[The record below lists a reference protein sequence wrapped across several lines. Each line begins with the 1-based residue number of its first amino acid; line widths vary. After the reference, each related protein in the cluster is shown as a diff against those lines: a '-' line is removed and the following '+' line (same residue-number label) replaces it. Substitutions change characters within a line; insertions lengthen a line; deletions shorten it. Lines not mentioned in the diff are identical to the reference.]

1 MSNSK
6 ERLIKCNI
14 HPQFQLHFRKGEV
27 IRLDG
32 YSTYSNRINRTSSIL
47 SIVVFAPF
55 RIARN
60 NIIYITLSII
70 SLIILASIWSMQL
83 SQYCRDS
90 PQYEF
95 YFIFSFQILAHI
107 SVELYNKFKINGLDN
122 KLNNQENKIL
132 KQWDE
137 CISNKEIL
145 KRIKQK
151 ASQKPKNDEIKEKD
165 RVIQIMNDQLQRQQ
179 SWKSRSSV
187 QSQFSRQSINQ
198 GRPAGSPRQ
207 DRMDRMGSRVSMM
220 SPLIHE
226 DMIIKNEL
234 KIKFVQDPAIR
245 KFMQQVPCIFE
256 KNTSRSKKIIDLKAA
271 NTADKIDLI
280 KSITAAEIKIG
291 DVIIVER
298 NQIASCDILV
308 LYCNDENF
316 AISNQLC
323 EYSNTTIRKPLV
335 QNKFDSHNLVLFK
348 KSFTGNIQLNENA
361 NNISGYFQLKKD
373 PQSKVIEDQ
382 NFIFAQEKLLNT
394 PWVIGIV
401 IQVGLNCRCYKQFKI
416 KPQVPNYSSRLIMSM
431 ILLYFAFLISMYI
444 ITYQNRF
451 VNKYQDMISYL
462 VQDLVYLLFLL
473 PHSFKLYYDL
483 IQIFQQRIINKIS
496 QLEIKQIKAFHP
508 EYYQQYKRLTMNL
521 DSLLEGTFE
530 LRAIICNQRICHC
543 REHDLMMQA
552 QVYATSISSQ
562 NIFKSADSKDESKIV
577 DIQASYTNQNQ
588 NTKLQNNS
596 QNSGRYLE
604 DEIFSYEAQEEM
616 VLNIPQS
623 VGFRLISNFTIND
636 NTQQECNGLIQHQ
649 SINPDKSEYQ
659 AKSSTNKVHLSM
671 QSKSVRQM
679 TLKDSR
685 YDKKSVLLNDI
696 IKIIISEGEIY
707 NVILLQLAMNHISY
721 SKLTYGQTGEE
732 KVKNTQVNLLDEK
745 QIYIAKAFGFEFICV
760 NNVQN
765 ISAYVV
771 QINQKLYSFKLID
784 FQIHHHTQRLYM
796 LFELDPDFEKPLNAE
811 YILLV
816 REANYKKSDSQDENK
831 LSQKS
836 SINFFSQV
844 DLEQL
849 HQIHYYSCLLN
860 HEDAAYYVNQQQLQY
875 QNTYES
881 EEFIYSYLEP
891 FLQFN
896 ITLGFKY
903 NLKPKA
909 QEFIRNFEKSELSL
923 FFYTE
928 QHFSYAYSTIQQTD
942 IQTHFKL
949 IFDQENDDDLK
960 AYLKKSLS
968 QFTQLF
974 SEQNNVSNSQVQSFN
989 KLVNPISSQLSNKK
1003 VQEDLNT
1010 TTPITIMLNSQA
1022 CKIIENSNYM
1032 ANHMKLLFSLSKVIL
1047 LYGANNKSLNFIQNL
1062 FDEPNLTL
1070 NLIFENQTLLK
1081 CHLGQHLQIAL
1092 LQEFSY
1098 FQKVKYENINK
1109 QTFFKNMIQSLKV
1122 RLIYERCLFNE
1133 LLIYHNS
1140 DAILQG
1146 FNELNDLLFYQ
1157 VPLLNIL
1164 TKYQFL
1170 IAFQRTMY
1178 FSSFAITVYITTV
1191 WFFNNQKNLILEFLF
1206 YSYVYSLIIYIVT
1219 SIQFIKQQGL
1229 NTKRDQYQLK
1239 IIKSI
1244 INQSKNKSYYIQIG
1258 IKSIIQGIMTQLIF
1272 IYQSQIQSV
1281 DVVIVYCFLS
1291 ITLNDLI
1298 SLLLQ
1303 IGYQLKVAAFIIY
1316 SLSYLFYLLIH
1327 FNIVAQ
1333 SIEFKFEITNLF
1345 EILLVIFVF
1354 QVSES
1359 FFQHLF
1365 VLQLPEMKELFQKI
1379 ANSITHQKES
1389 INKKQ
1394 TQILNLQREINKIF
1408 ENIEQVDFN
1417 LQKLLLSQKQL
1428 FQNLG
1433 QWQSQIFQKAQS
1445 IMKWKNKSRIQ
1456 GLQLIFFHCQM
1467 LIIIYSQSATSY
1479 YFLITY
1485 IVYQIFLIVIF
1496 VFQLLYHLNSR
1507 QMQYLE
1513 LVKYMMSGIATF
1525 MAVFG
1530 LSITEMSSYY
1540 HTFSEI
1546 IVTFQI
1552 SSKLHPIYDNRLYL
1566 IPIIIVLIAYFV
1578 IFLLNVDISPYFV
1591 IFKISIILFF
1601 SIQQYII
1608 KSYVININ
1616 IQFIL
1621 LEEDQ
1626 ATNQI
1631 NFIEEN
1637 NKINDILG
1645 ILLPK
1650 FVRHRLNETDQYNI
1664 HQNQGNV
1671 AIVFCDI
1678 CNFDQIIMEEQ
1689 ENIISFLDDL
1699 FRTFDKYCE
1708 ICGVQ
1713 KIETVGKTYMAA
1725 AGLKACEQELA
1736 YLSEIQPVQRALNLA
1751 EMMITYIRSKLWG
1764 HQSQPLIGKIGIH
1777 YGRAISGVIGFHKP
1791 QFSLIGDT
1799 VNTTSRVCS
1808 TGQEDRIIL
1817 SEKAF
1822 EQLKNEKIEF
1832 EVRYVEMKGLG
1843 QRPTYVYIQKGNTK
1857 NYIAKNS
1864 MNNSNSRQNTINVA
1878 NRVRTQSFQKGGLK
1892 KRSIAIQ
1899 DNLNQRS
1906 KQLLQFQLSWNFQ
1919 QQNAQQN
1926 SQSLSEENSIKNGL
1940 QNSLSLSNNNLN
1952 PLQKDHDHDDRLS
1965 RNIKKPE
1972 LIQQLACVFHR
1983 KFHLEEY
1990 QPEVDHYID
1999 YDQLL
2004 NVILLK
2010 NENGLEETLILQNSF
2025 LSLLKRS
2032 YNSNQNNY
2040 LEYHEYIYKQSEQV
2054 TNRIIQIYSFYYLIK
2069 QFCLI
2074 GEYNDISLPLIILQ
2088 WIGCTLNIISLMIYK
2103 KRMIGYWVQLIYIG
2117 LSFQL
2122 IIAGVFVIV
2131 DMSLFLRYSHIIEM
2145 IFIQSFFS
2153 NIQLLH
2159 FWIKILFC
2167 ICSFIFEAFVLIFSN
2182 EHRISL
2188 FFAFIVMIYNINYC
2202 YFLEEQQVACFNQK
2216 NIFQSQQAKE
2226 SQLLQYLL
2234 PKHILQ
2240 TFLDDNNRTRCLSDK
2255 IENVTILFAD
2265 IAGFTEYS
2273 SKVTPEEVLL
2283 MLKNLFVEFDRKC
2296 YELNVYKLYT
2306 IGDCYVAFGMIDYN
2320 ERNPTEE
2327 AKNIVDLAFE
2337 MIRIIEVVRKQIN
2350 FDGLDMRIGI
2360 HTGCVLGGVMG
2371 TDIVRYDIYG
2381 PDVLIANKMESNGKK
2396 GQVHVSE
2403 ITKQLLEQDYEDVY
2417 SFTLN
2422 TKVTLN
2428 AINKSIDGYIIENLA
2443 EDDFPSDQINSQQIQ
2458 VQSLHSEH

>member
-1 MSNSK
+1 MSSK
-6 ERLIKCNI
+6 EKPTKCNI
-14 HPQFQLHFRKGEV
+14 HPQFQLHFRNGE
-27 IRLDG
+27 IIKLDG

-47 SIVVFAPF
+47 SILLLAPF
-55 RIARN
+55 RVARN
-60 NIIYITLSII
+60 NIMYCTLSAIC
-70 SLIILASIWSMQL
+70 LILLSSIWSI
-83 SQYCRDS
+83 DS

-95 YFIFSFQILAHI
+95 YFIFSFQLFAHI
-107 SVELYNKFKINGLDN
+107 SVELYNKFKINGLDI

-137 CISNKEIL
+137 CINNKEIL
-145 KRIKQK
+145 KRIKQN
-151 ASQKPKNDEIKEKD
+151 AAQKNKNEDNKEKD
-165 RVIQIMNDQLQRQQ
+165 RIIPIKNDQVQRQL
-179 SWKSRSSV
+179 SYKSRSSGI
-187 QSQFSRQSINQ
+187 QSQLSRQSINQ
-198 GRPAGSPRQ
+198 GKNAGSPRQ
-207 DRMDRMGSRVSMM
+207 DKMASRVSLM
-220 SPLIHE
+220 SPLIHQ

-234 KIKFVQDPAIR
+234 KNKLVQDPAIR

-256 KNTSRSKKIIDLKAA
+256 KNTSRSKKLIDSKILKIEQ
-271 NTADKIDLI
+271 KIDLI
-280 KSITAAEIKIG
+280 KSIRAAEVQIG

-323 EYSNTTIRKPLV
+323 GYSNTSIRKPLV

-348 KSFTGNIQLNENA
+348 KSFTGNILLNENT
-361 NNISGYFQLKKD
+361 NSISGYFQLKKD
-373 PQSKVIEDQ
+373 PQSRAIEDD

-394 PWVIGIV
+394 PWVIGV
-401 IQVGLNCRCYKQFKI
+401 VVQVGLKCRCYKQFKI
-416 KPQVPNYSSRLIMSM
+416 KPQVPNYSQR
-431 ILLYFAFLISMYI
+431 ILLSIIFLYFAFIILMYI
-444 ITYQNRF
+444 ITYQNKY
-451 VNKYQDMISYL
+451 VNEYLDIISFIIE
-462 VQDLVYLLFLL
+462 DLLHLIFLL
-473 PHSFKLYYDL
+473 PHSFRFYYSL
-483 IQIFQQRIINKIS
+483 IQLFQQHIIYKIS
-496 QLEIKQIKAFHP
+496 QLDMKQIKAFHP
-508 EYYQQYKRLTMNL
+508 EYYQQYKRLTINL

-530 LRAIICNQRICHC
+530 LKAIICGNRICHC
-543 REHDLMMQA
+543 REQDLMQQA
-552 QVYATSISSQ
+552 QVYASSVSSQ
-562 NIFKSADSKDESKIV
+562 NLFKTVDSKDDSKIV
-577 DIQASYTNQNQ
+577 EIQASYINQMQ
-588 NTKLQNNS
+588 NTKQQNNT

-604 DEIFSYEAQEEM
+604 DEIFSYEAHEDM
-616 VLNIPQS
+616 VLNMPQS
-623 VGFRLISNFTIND
+623 VGFRLISNFTNQE
-636 NTQQECNGLIQHQ
+636 NTQQDLNGLIQHQ
-649 SINPDKSEYQ
+649 SSNPDKSDYQ
-659 AKSSTNKVHLSM
+659 QKSSTNKVQLSM
-671 QSKSVRQM
+671 YSKSNKPFV

-685 YDKKSVLLNDI
+685 VDRKSVFLNDL
-696 IKIIISEGEIY
+696 IKVIATDDEL
-707 NVILLQLAMNHISY
+707 NNPILLQLALNHISY
-721 SKLTYGQTGEE
+721 SKLRYTQTGEE
-732 KVKNTQVNLLDEK
+732 KVKNTQVNILDEK
-745 QIYIAKAFGFEFICV
+745 QIQISKSFGFEFICV

-765 ISAYVV
+765 MSAYVV
-771 QINQKLYSFKLID
+771 QINQKIYSFKLID

-796 LFELDPDFEKPLNAE
+796 LFELDPEFEKPLNAE

-816 REANYKKSDSQDENK
+816 RESNYKKQDILDETKINH
-831 LSQKS
+831 KS
-836 SINFFSQV
+836 SIHVLQQTDF
-844 DLEQL
+844 EQL
-849 HQIHYYSCLLN
+849 HQVHYYSCLLN
-860 HEDAAYYVNQQQLQY
+860 HEDAAYYVNQQSLQN
-875 QNTYES
+875 QNSIES
-881 EEFIYSYLEP
+881 EEFIYNYLEP

-909 QEFIRNFEKSELSL
+909 QEFIRNFEKSEQQM

-928 QHFSYAYSTIQQTD
+928 QFFSYAYSVIQQTD
-942 IQTHFKL
+942 IQSHFKL
-949 IFDQENDDDLK
+949 IFEQDNDDDLR
-960 AYLKKSLS
+960 AYLKKSLQ

-974 SEQNNVSNSQVQSFN
+974 SEANYVSNSQVQSLN
-989 KLVNPISSQLSNKK
+989 KLVNPMSSQLSNKK
-1003 VQEDLNT
+1003 VQEEFHSAP
-1010 TTPITIMLNSQA
+1010 PITIMLSSQA
-1022 CKIIENSNYM
+1022 CKIMENNIYM
-1032 ANHMKLLFSLSKVIL
+1032 INHMKLLISLAKVTL
-1047 LYGANNKSLNFIQNL
+1047 LYNANTQSLNFIQKL
-1062 FDEPNLTL
+1062 FDEPNLSL

-1081 CHLGQHLQIAL
+1081 CHQGQHIQIAL

-1098 FQKVKYENINK
+1098 FQKVKYENVNK

-1122 RLIYERCLFNE
+1122 RLVYERCLFNE
-1133 LLIYHNS
+1133 LLIYHNT

-1146 FNELNDLLFYQ
+1146 FYELNELLFYY

-1170 IAFQRTMY
+1170 TAFQRTIY
-1178 FSSFAITVYITTV
+1178 ISSFAITIYTTNI
-1191 WFFNNQKNLILEFLF
+1191 WFFHYQINLIVEFVF
-1206 YSYVYSLIIYIVT
+1206 YSFLYSLIIYIT
-1219 SIQFIKQQGL
+1219 ITIEFIKQQDH
-1229 NTKRDQYQLK
+1229 NIKRDQNQQKFIESL
-1239 IIKSI
+1239 
-1244 INQSKNKSYYIQIG
+1244 INQSKNKSYYITIA
-1258 IKSIIQGIMTQLIF
+1258 IKSIIQGVLTSLIF
-1272 IYQSQIQSV
+1272 TYQNQIQST

-1298 SLLLQ
+1298 SLIFQ
-1303 IGYQLKVAAFIIY
+1303 VSYQLKIAVFIIY
-1316 SLSYLFYLLIH
+1316 SLSYFFYLLLH
-1327 FNIVAQ
+1327 F
-1333 SIEFKFEITNLF
+1333 SIIYPNQEFKFEISNLF
-1345 EILLVIFVF
+1345 QILLVMFIL
-1354 QVSES
+1354 QVSEQ
-1359 FFQHLF
+1359 FFQHHF
-1365 VLQLPEMKELFQKI
+1365 ILQVPQMSGQLQQITNALNRYKEDTNQKQI
-1379 ANSITHQKES
+1379 S
-1389 INKKQ
+1389 
-1394 TQILNLQREINKIF
+1394 ILNLQKEINRIF
-1408 ENIEQVDFN
+1408 ENIEHVDFS
-1417 LQKLLLSQKQL
+1417 LQKLLLSQKTM

-1445 IMKWKNKSRIQ
+1445 IIKWKNKSKIQ

-1467 LIIIYSQSATSY
+1467 LIIIYSQSDNSY

-1485 IVYQIFLIVIF
+1485 IVYQIFLIVLF
-1496 VFQLLYHLNSR
+1496 VFQSVYHLNSR
-1507 QMQYLE
+1507 QTQYLE

-1525 MAVFG
+1525 IAVLG
-1530 LSITEMSSYY
+1530 LSVTDMSSNY
-1540 HTFSEI
+1540 HSFSEI
-1546 IVTFQI
+1546 LVTFQI

-1566 IPIIIVLIAYFV
+1566 IPIVIVLIAYFV
-1578 IFLLNVDISPYFV
+1578 TFSINVDITPYFL
-1591 IFKISIILFF
+1591 IIKICIILFF
-1601 SIQQYII
+1601 SVQQYII
-1608 KSYVININ
+1608 KSY
-1616 IQFIL
+1616 FIL

-1671 AIVFCDI
+1671 AVVFCDI

-1689 ENIISFLDDL
+1689 ENIIPFLDDL

-1713 KIETVGKTYMAA
+1713 KIETVGKTYMAS

-1764 HQSQPLIGKIGIH
+1764 HQSQALIGKIGIH

-1808 TGQEDRIIL
+1808 TGQEDKITL

-1822 EQLKNEKIEF
+1822 EQLKNDKIEF
-1832 EVRYVEMKGLG
+1832 EIRYVEMKGLG

-1857 NYIAKNS
+1857 NYIAKNNS
-1864 MNNSNSRQNTINVA
+1864 INNSNSNSRQNTMNMP
-1878 NRVRTQSFQKGGLK
+1878 NRVKTQSIQKGSLK

-1899 DNLNQRS
+1899 DPLTQRS
-1906 KQLLQFQLSWNFQ
+1906 KQLLSLQLSWNFQ
-1919 QQNAQQN
+1919 QHAQQN
-1926 SQSLSEENSIKNGL
+1926 SQSFSEDSVKKGL
-1940 QNSLSLSNNNLN
+1940 QNSLSINNLN
-1952 PLQKDHDHDDRLS
+1952 HLQQDHDHEDKLS
-1965 RNIKKPE
+1965 RSIKQPE
-1972 LIQQLACVFHR
+1972 LIQQLANVFQQ
-1983 KFHLEEY
+1983 KFHLEDY

-1999 YDQLL
+1999 YNQLL

-2010 NENGLEETLILQNSF
+2010 NENGLEENLILQNSF
-2025 LSLLKRS
+2025 FSLLKRS
-2032 YNSNQNNY
+2032 YYSNQNSY
-2040 LEYHEYIYKQSEQV
+2040 LEYHEYIYKQSEGV
-2054 TNRIIQIYSFYYLIK
+2054 TNKIIQIYSMYYLIK

-2074 GEYNDISLPLIILQ
+2074 GEYNIIPLPLIILQ
-2088 WIGCTLNIISLMIYK
+2088 WIGCTLNIISLMMYK
-2103 KRMIGYWVQLIYIG
+2103 KRIINYWIQLIYLG

-2122 IIAGVFVIV
+2122 IIAGIFIIV
-2131 DMSLFLRYSHIIEM
+2131 EKSLFLSYSHIIEM

-2153 NIQLLH
+2153 NIQVLH

-2167 ICSFIFEAFVLIFSN
+2167 ICSFTFEAFILIFQN
-2182 EHRISL
+2182 EHLISF

-2226 SQLLQYLL
+2226 TQLLQYLL

-2320 ERNPTEE
+2320 ERNPSEE

-2360 HTGCVLGGVMG
+2360 HTGCVFGGVMG

-2403 ITKQLLEQDYEDVY
+2403 VTKQLLEQDYEDIY

-2422 TKVTLN
+2422 TNVTLST
-2428 AINKSIDGYIIENLA
+2428 INRSIDGYIVENLA
-2443 EDDFPSDQINSQQIQ
+2443 EDEFPSDQIISQQIQ

>member
-1 MSNSK
+1 MQK
-6 ERLIKCNI
+6 LFQ
-14 HPQFQLHFRKGEV
+14 HYDQFKRKTYQLHFRNGEV
-27 IRLDG
+27 IKLDG

-47 SIVVFAPF
+47 SIFLFAPF
-55 RIARN
+55 RIVRN
-60 NIIYITLSII
+60 NIIYCTLSVI
-70 SLIILASIWSMQL
+70 SLILLASIWSMQF
-83 SQYCRDS
+83 SNYSRDS
-90 PQYEF
+90 AQYEF
-95 YFIFSFQILAHI
+95 YFILSFQFFAHI
-107 SVELYNKFKINGLDN
+107 SVELYNKYRINGLDI

-151 ASQKPKNDEIKEKD
+151 ASQKPKNEEIKEKD
-165 RVIQIMNDQLQRQQ
+165 RIIPIKNDQTIKNDQLQRQLSQ
-179 SWKSRSSV
+179 KSRSSGI

-198 GRPAGSPRQ
+198 ALHAGSPKQ
-207 DRMDRMGSRVSMM
+207 DRFDRMGSRVSMM

-226 DMIIKNEL
+226 DMVIKNEL
-234 KIKFVQDPAIR
+234 KIKLVQDPAIR
-245 KFMQQVPCIFE
+245 KFMQKVPCIFE
-256 KNTSRSKKIIDLKAA
+256 KHTSRSKKIIDFKTI
-271 NTADKIDLI
+271 NTSDKMDLI

-291 DVIIVER
+291 DVVIVER

-316 AISNQLC
+316 AISYQLC

-373 PQSKVIEDQ
+373 PQSKIIEDQ

-416 KPQVPNYSSRLIMSM
+416 RPQVPNYSSRLLISM
-431 ILLYFAFLISMYI
+431 IFLYFAFLILMYI
-444 ITYQNRF
+444 ITYQNSY
-451 VNKYQDMISYL
+451 VNEYLDIISL
-462 VQDLVYLLFLL
+462 LIQDLLYLLFLL
-473 PHSFKLYYDL
+473 PHSFRFYYDL
-483 IQIFQQRIINKIS
+483 IQLFQQSIIYKIS
-496 QLEIKQIKAFHP
+496 QLDLKQIKAFHP

-530 LRAIICNQRICHC
+530 LRAIICNNRICHC
-543 REHDLMMQA
+543 REQDLMLQA

-562 NIFKSADSKDESKIV
+562 NIFKTADSKDDSKIV
-577 DIQASYTNQNQ
+577 EIQASYNNQIQ
-588 NTKLQNNS
+588 NPKQQNNT

-616 VLNIPQS
+616 VLNMPQS
-623 VGFRLISNFTIND
+623 VGFRLISNFTNND
-636 NTQQECNGLIQHQ
+636 NTQQEFNGLIQHQ
-649 SINPDKSEYQ
+649 SINPDKSEYLQ
-659 AKSSTNKVHLSM
+659 KSTNNKVHLSM
-671 QSKSVRQM
+671 QSKSAKQA

-685 YDKKSVLLNDI
+685 YDKKSILLSDL
-696 IKIIISEGEIY
+696 IKLITSEDEIY
-707 NVILLQLAMNHISY
+707 NVILLQLALNHISY
-721 SKLTYGQTGEE
+721 SKLRYTQTGEE

-765 ISAYVV
+765 ISTYVV

-816 REANYKKSDSQDENK
+816 RESNYKKSDILDENK
-831 LSQKS
+831 LIQRS
-836 SINFFSQV
+836 SIHFLHQT

-860 HEDAAYYVNQQQLQY
+860 QEDAAYYVNQQQLQY
-875 QNTYES
+875 QNTIES
-881 EEFIYSYLEP
+881 EEFIYNYLEP

-909 QEFIRNFEKSELSL
+909 QEFIRNFEKSEQSL
-923 FFYTE
+923 LFYTE
-928 QHFSYAYSTIQQTD
+928 QRFSYAYSIIHQTD
-942 IQTHFKL
+942 ISNHLKL
-949 IFDQENDDDLK
+949 TFDQDNDDDLR
-960 AYLKKSLS
+960 AYLKKSLQ

-974 SEQNNVSNSQVQSFN
+974 SDSNCVSNSQVQSFN
-989 KLVNPISSQLSNKK
+989 KLINPISSQLSNKK
-1003 VQEDLNT
+1003 VQEDLNAT
-1010 TTPITIMLNSQA
+1010 PPITIILNSQA
-1022 CKIIENSNYM
+1022 CKIMQNNIYLT
-1032 ANHMKLLFSLSKVIL
+1032 NHMKLLFSLAKVTL
-1047 LYGANNKSLNFIQNL
+1047 LYDANTQSLNFVQNL

-1081 CHLGQHLQIAL
+1081 CHQGQHLQIAL

-1122 RLIYERCLFNE
+1122 RLVYERCLFNE
-1133 LLIYHNS
+1133 LLIYHNT

-1146 FNELNDLLFYQ
+1146 FNELNELLFYY

-1170 IAFQRTMY
+1170 IAFQRTIY
-1178 FSSFAITVYITTV
+1178 FSSFTITIYTTSI
-1191 WFFNNQKNLILEFLF
+1191 WFFNNQKNLIVEFLF
-1206 YSYVYSLIIYIVT
+1206 YSYIYSLIMYIAIT
-1219 SIQFIKQQGL
+1219 IQFIKQQDI
-1229 NTKRDQYQLK
+1229 NTKRDQYQQK
-1239 IIKSI
+1239 IIESI
-1244 INQSKNKSYYIQIG
+1244 ISQSKNKSYYIQIA
-1258 IKSIIQGIMTQLIF
+1258 IKSIIQGILTQLVF
-1272 IYQSQIQSV
+1272 TYQSQIQSV
-1281 DVVIVYCFLS
+1281 EVVIVYCFLS

-1303 IGYQLKVAAFIIY
+1303 LGYQLKIVVFIIY
-1316 SLSYLFYLLIH
+1316 SLSYLFYLLLH
-1327 FNIVAQ
+1327 FNIMAPNL
-1333 SIEFKFEITNLF
+1333 EFKFEISNFF
-1345 EILLVIFVF
+1345 EILLVILIF
-1354 QVSES
+1354 QVSEQ
-1359 FFQHLF
+1359 FFQHHF
-1365 VLQLPEMKELFQKI
+1365 VLQVPQMKGLFQQI
-1379 ANSITHQKES
+1379 ANSINRQKES
-1389 INKKQ
+1389 INYKQ
-1394 TQILNLQREINKIF
+1394 TQILNLQREINKFF

-1445 IMKWKNKSRIQ
+1445 IMKWKKKSRIQ

-1467 LIIIYSQSATSY
+1467 LIIIYSQSDTSY

-1513 LVKYMMSGIATF
+1513 LVKYMMSGIVTLI
-1525 MAVFG
+1525 AVLG
-1530 LSITEMSSYY
+1530 LSVTEMSSYY
-1540 HTFSEI
+1540 HSFSEI

-1566 IPIIIVLIAYFV
+1566 IPIVIVLIAYFI
-1578 IFLLNVDISPYFV
+1578 IFSLNVDITPYFV
-1591 IFKISIILFF
+1591 IIKISMILFF
-1601 SIQQYII
+1601 SVQQYLI
-1608 KSYVININ
+1608 KSY
-1616 IQFIL
+1616 FIL

-1650 FVRHRLNETDQYNI
+1650 FVRHRLNETGQYNI

-1689 ENIISFLDDL
+1689 ENIIPFLDDL

-1764 HQSQPLIGKIGIH
+1764 HQSQALIGKIGIH

-1808 TGQEDRIIL
+1808 TGQEDKITL
-1817 SEKAF
+1817 SERAF
-1822 EQLKNEKIEF
+1822 EQLKNDKIEF

-1843 QRPTYVYIQKGNTK
+1843 QRPTYVYVQKGNTK
-1857 NYIAKNS
+1857 NYIAKSSINNS
-1864 MNNSNSRQNTINVA
+1864 NSNSRQNTINIA
-1878 NRVRTQSFQKGGLK
+1878 NRVRTQSFQKGGFK
-1892 KRSIAIQ
+1892 KRSIDIP
-1899 DNLNQRS
+1899 DPLNQRS

-1919 QQNAQQN
+1919 QQQQNGQQN

-1940 QNSLSLSNNNLN
+1940 QNSLSINHLS
-1952 PLQKDHDHDDRLS
+1952 QDHDHEDKLT
-1965 RNIKKPE
+1965 RNIKQPE
-1972 LIQQLACVFHR
+1972 LIQQLASVFHH

-2032 YNSNQNNY
+2032 YNSNKNNY
-2040 LEYHEYIYKQSEQV
+2040 LEYHQYIYKQSEQV
-2054 TNRIIQIYSFYYLIK
+2054 TNKIIQIYSLYYLIK

-2074 GEYNDISLPLIILQ
+2074 GEYNFISLPLIILQ
-2088 WIGCTLNIISLMIYK
+2088 WIGCALNIISLMMYK
-2103 KRMIGYWVQLIYIG
+2103 KRMINYWVQLIYVG

-2122 IIAGVFVIV
+2122 IIAGIFVIV

-2145 IFIQSFFS
+2145 IFVQSFFS

-2167 ICSFIFEAFVLIFSN
+2167 ICSFIFEALVLIFWN
-2182 EHRISL
+2182 EHSISL

-2320 ERNPTEE
+2320 ERNPAEE

-2360 HTGCVLGGVMG
+2360 HTGCVFGGVMG

-2381 PDVLIANKMESNGKK
+2381 QDVLIANKMESNGKK

-2403 ITKQLLEQDYEDVY
+2403 VTKQLLEQDYEDIY
-2417 SFTLN
+2417 SFTFN

-2428 AINKSIDGYIIENLA
+2428 AINRSIDGYIIESLA

>member
-1 MSNSK
+1 MNSK
-6 ERLIKCNI
+6 EKPIKCNI
-14 HPQFQLHFRKGEV
+14 HPQFQLHFRNGEV
-27 IRLDG
+27 IKLDG

-47 SIVVFAPF
+47 SIVLFAPF

-60 NIIYITLSII
+60 NIIYLTLSII
-70 SLIILASIWSMQL
+70 CLILLASIWSMQFFN
-83 SQYCRDS
+83 YFRDS
-90 PQYEF
+90 QQYEF
-95 YFIFSFQILAHI
+95 YFIFSFQLFAHI
-107 SVELYNKFKINGLDN
+107 SVELYNKYRINGLDI

-145 KRIKQK
+145 KRIKEK
-151 ASQKPKNDEIKEKD
+151 ASQKPKNEEIKEKD
-165 RVIQIMNDQLQRQQ
+165 RIIPIKNDHPIKNDQLQRQLSQ
-179 SWKSRSSV
+179 KSRSSGF

-207 DRMDRMGSRVSMM
+207 DRFDRMGSRASLMM

-234 KIKFVQDPAIR
+234 KNKLVQDPAIR

-256 KNTSRSKKIIDLKAA
+256 KNTSRSKKIIDSKII
-271 NTADKIDLI
+271 NSTDKMDLI
-280 KSITAAEIKIG
+280 KSITSEEIKIG

-316 AISNQLC
+316 AISHQLC

-401 IQVGLNCRCYKQFKI
+401 IQVGLNCRSYKQFKI
-416 KPQVPNYSSRLIMSM
+416 RPQVPNYSQRLLTSM
-431 ILLYFAFLISMYI
+431 IFLYFAFLILMYI
-444 ITYQNRF
+444 ITYQNKY
-451 VNKYQDMISYL
+451 VNEYLDIISLL
-462 VQDLVYLLFLL
+462 VEDLLYLLFLL
-473 PHSFKLYYDL
+473 PHSFRFYFDL
-483 IQIFQQRIINKIS
+483 IQLFQQRIIYKIS
-496 QLEIKQIKAFHP
+496 QLDMKQIKAFHP
-508 EYYQQYKRLTMNL
+508 EYYQQYKCLTMNL
-521 DSLLEGTFE
+521 DSVLEGTFE

-543 REHDLMMQA
+543 REQELLQQA
-552 QVYATSISSQ
+552 QVYASSISSQ
-562 NIFKSADSKDESKIV
+562 NIFKTVDSKDDSKIV
-577 DIQASYTNQNQ
+577 EIQASNIHQTQNVKQ
-588 NTKLQNNS
+588 QNNT

-604 DEIFSYEAQEEM
+604 DEIFSYEAQEDM

-623 VGFRLISNFTIND
+623 VGFRLISNFTNND
-636 NTQQECNGLIQHQ
+636 NTQQELNGLVQNQ
-649 SINPDKSEYQ
+649 SINPDKSEYLQ
-659 AKSSTNKVHLSM
+659 KSSINKIQLSM
-671 QSKSVRQM
+671 NSKSAKQVS
-679 TLKDSR
+679 LKDSR
-685 YDKKSVLLNDI
+685 VDRKSIYLNDL
-696 IKIIISEGEIY
+696 IKIITNEDEFNNI
-707 NVILLQLAMNHISY
+707 ILLQLSLNHISY
-721 SKLTYGQTGEE
+721 SKLRYTQTGEE

-745 QIYIAKAFGFEFICV
+745 QIQIAKAFGFEFICV

-771 QINQKLYSFKLID
+771 QINQKLCSFKLID

-816 REANYKKSDSQDENK
+816 REANYKKSDILDENK
-831 LSQKS
+831 LNQKS
-836 SINFFSQV
+836 SIHFLHQM

-860 HEDAAYYVNQQQLQY
+860 HEDAAYYVNQQSLQY
-875 QNTYES
+875 QNTFES
-881 EEFIYSYLEP
+881 EEFIYNYLEP

-909 QEFIRNFEKSELSL
+909 LEFIRNFEKTDQSL
-923 FFYTE
+923 VFYTE
-928 QHFSYAYSTIQQTD
+928 QRFSYAYSIIHQID
-942 IQTHFKL
+942 IQNHFKL
-949 IFDQENDDDLK
+949 IFDQDNDDDLR
-960 AYLKKSLS
+960 AYFKKSLQ

-974 SEQNNVSNSQVQSFN
+974 SDSNCVSNSQVQSLN
-989 KLVNPISSQLSNKK
+989 KLINPISSQLSNKK
-1003 VQEDLNT
+1003 VQEEFHSAP
-1010 TTPITIMLNSQA
+1010 PITIMLSSQA
-1022 CKIIENSNYM
+1022 CKIMENNIYM
-1032 ANHMKLLFSLSKVIL
+1032 TNHMKLLFSLAKITL
-1047 LYGANNKSLNFIQNL
+1047 LYDASNQSLNFVQKL

-1081 CHLGQHLQIAL
+1081 CHQGQHLQIAL

-1098 FQKVKYENINK
+1098 FQKAKYENVNK

-1122 RLIYERCLFNE
+1122 RLVYERCLFNE
-1133 LLIYHNS
+1133 LLIYHNT

-1146 FNELNDLLFYQ
+1146 FNELNELLFYY

-1170 IAFQRTMY
+1170 IAFQRTIY
-1178 FSSFAITVYITTV
+1178 FSSFAITIYTTSI
-1191 WFFNNQKNLILEFLF
+1191 WFFNNQKNLIVEFVF
-1206 YSYVYSLIIYIVT
+1206 YSYLYSLIIYIAT
-1219 SIQFIKQQGL
+1219 TIEFINQQNL
-1229 NTKRDQYQLK
+1229 NTKKDQNQQK
-1239 IIKSI
+1239 VIEAI
-1244 INQSKNKSYYIQIG
+1244 INQSKNKSNYFQIA
-1258 IKSIIQGIMTQLIF
+1258 IKSIIQGMVTQLIF
-1272 IYQSQIQSV
+1272 THQSQIQSV
-1281 DVVIVYCFLS
+1281 DVAIVYCFLS

-1303 IGYQLKVAAFIIY
+1303 IGQQLKVAVFIIY
-1316 SLSYLFYLLIH
+1316 SLSYFFYLLLH
-1327 FNIVAQ
+1327 FNIMAPNL
-1333 SIEFKFEITNLF
+1333 EFKFEISNLF
-1345 EILLVIFVF
+1345 EILLVIFIF
-1354 QVSES
+1354 QVSEQ
-1359 FFQHLF
+1359 FFQHHF
-1365 VLQLPEMKELFQKI
+1365 VLQVPQMSGLFQQI
-1379 ANSITHQKES
+1379 ANSVNRHKEF
-1389 INKKQ
+1389 INNKQ
-1394 TQILNLQREINKIF
+1394 TSILNLQREINKIF

-1445 IMKWKNKSRIQ
+1445 IMKWKKKSRIQ

-1467 LIIIYSQSATSY
+1467 LIIIYSQSDTSY

-1485 IVYQIFLIVIF
+1485 IIYQIFLIVIF

-1507 QMQYLE
+1507 QTQYLE
-1513 LVKYMMSGIATF
+1513 LIKYMMSGIVTLI
-1525 MAVFG
+1525 AVLG
-1530 LSITEMSSYY
+1530 LSVTEMSLYY
-1540 HTFSEI
+1540 HSFSEI

-1566 IPIIIVLIAYFV
+1566 IPIVVVLIAYFV
-1578 IFLLNVDISPYFV
+1578 IFSLNVDITPYFV
-1591 IFKISIILFF
+1591 IIKISMILFF
-1601 SIQQYII
+1601 SVQQYII
-1608 KSYVININ
+1608 KSY
-1616 IQFIL
+1616 FIL

-1664 HQNQGNV
+1664 HQNQGHV

-1689 ENIISFLDDL
+1689 ENIIPFLDDL

-1713 KIETVGKTYMAA
+1713 KIETVGKTYMAS

-1736 YLSEIQPVQRALNLA
+1736 YLSEIEPVQRALNLA
-1751 EMMITYIRSKLWG
+1751 EMMIIYIRSKLWG
-1764 HQSQPLIGKIGIH
+1764 HQSQALIGKIGIH

-1808 TGQEDRIIL
+1808 TGQEDKITL
-1817 SEKAF
+1817 SERAF
-1822 EQLKNEKIEF
+1822 EQLKNDKIEF

-1843 QRPTYVYIQKGNTK
+1843 QKPTYVYVQKGNTK

-1864 MNNSNSRQNTINVA
+1864 MNNSNSNSRSNTMNIA
-1878 NRVRTQSFQKGGLK
+1878 NRVRTQSSQKGGLK

-1899 DNLNQRS
+1899 DPLTQRS
-1906 KQLLQFQLSWNFQ
+1906 KQLLQFQLSWNYQ
-1919 QQNAQQN
+1919 QQHGQQN
-1926 SQSLSEENSIKNGL
+1926 SSSLSEENSIKKGL
-1940 QNSLSLSNNNLN
+1940 QNSQSSNNLN
-1952 PLQKDHDHDDRLS
+1952 HLSQDPDHEDKLY

-1972 LIQQLACVFHR
+1972 LIQQLASAFHQ

-2032 YNSNQNNY
+2032 YNSNKNNY
-2040 LEYHEYIYKQSEQV
+2040 IEYHEYIYKQSEQV
-2054 TNRIIQIYSFYYLIK
+2054 TNKIIQIYSLYYLIK

-2074 GEYNDISLPLIILQ
+2074 GEYNLISLPLIILQ
-2088 WIGCTLNIISLMIYK
+2088 WIGCALNIISLMMYK
-2103 KRMIGYWVQLIYIG
+2103 KRMISYWIQLIYIG

-2122 IIAGVFVIV
+2122 IIAGIFVIV
-2131 DMSLFLRYSHIIEM
+2131 DMTLFLKYSHIIEM

-2167 ICSFIFEAFVLIFSN
+2167 ICSFIFEAFVLIFWK
-2182 EHRISL
+2182 EHSISL
-2188 FFAFIVMIYNINYC
+2188 FFAFIVMVYNINYC

-2320 ERNPTEE
+2320 ERNPAEE

-2360 HTGCVLGGVMG
+2360 HTGCVFGGVMG

-2403 ITKQLLEQDYEDVY
+2403 VTKQLLEQDYEDIY
-2417 SFTLN
+2417 FFTLN
-2422 TKVTLN
+2422 TKVTLTT
-2428 AINKSIDGYIIENLA
+2428 INRSIDGYIVESLA